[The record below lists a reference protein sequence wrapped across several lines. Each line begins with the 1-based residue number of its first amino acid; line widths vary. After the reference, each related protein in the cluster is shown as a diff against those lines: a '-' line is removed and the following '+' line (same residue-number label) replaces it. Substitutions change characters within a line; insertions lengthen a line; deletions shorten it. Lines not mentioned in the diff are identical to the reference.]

1 MERLVSK
8 AEVRQAV
15 RAARHNGQ
23 TVALV
28 PTMGALHEGHLTLVQ
43 EACKRA
49 DYVVASV
56 FVNPMQFGPTEDY
69 GSYPRD
75 IERDLSMLSAEGVD
89 LVFTPTP
96 EGMYAPDASVAV
108 DPGIMGA
115 LWEGAIRPIH
125 FRGVCTVVAKLFSIV
140 APDLAFF
147 GEKDYQQLQII
158 RRMVRDLDLPVKVQ
172 GVPIMRAADGLA
184 LSSRNVYLSAEERA
198 AATALYR
205 CLIAAAE
212 GAREGQH
219 DTVALGALMRTIV
232 AAEPLVT
239 IEYAEVV
246 DPDSLVPIETLTASA
261 RGIVAARIGTTRL
274 IDNMAVAP
282 R

>member
-205 CLIAAAE
+205 CLIAAVE